1 MYATLPM
8 MTREVIV
15 VPPELSLDAAWAVM
29 RRENVHHLPVV
40 RGGELLGM
48 LSDRDVLRRGTPGKG
63 EELLVPSVTVGEA
76 MTPAPVVCEANVSL
90 GHLVRMM
97 TERRI
102 DAIPIV
108 TASKRLLGL
117 VTSTDLLFSLVG
129 FDDTRPLPLKFELRR
144 AEIAKA

>member
-1 MYATLPM
+1 MNATLPM
-8 MTREVIV
+8 MTRDVIV

-48 LSDRDVLRRGTPGKG
+48 LSDRDVLRRSTPGKG
-63 EELLVPSVTVGEA
+63 DELVVPSTLVGEA
-76 MTPAPVVCEANVSL
+76 MTPAPIVCEADVSL
-90 GHLVRMM
+90 GHLVRLMA
-97 TERRI
+97 ERRI

-108 TASKRLLGL
+108 TPSKRLIGL

-129 FDDTRPLPLKFELRR
+129 FDDTRPLPIRFELRR

>member
-1 MYATLPM
+1 MNASLPM
-8 MTREVIV
+8 MTRDVIV

-48 LSDRDVLRRGTPGKG
+48 LSDRDVLRRATAGKG
-63 EELLVPSVTVGEA
+63 EELLVPSTPVGEA
-76 MTPAPVVCEANVSL
+76 MTPAPIVCEANVSL
-90 GHLVRMM
+90 GHLVRLMA
-97 TERRI
+97 EQRI

-108 TASKRLLGL
+108 THSKRLLGL

-129 FDDTRPLPLKFELRR
+129 FDDTRPLPIKFELRR